1 MYIYGKLE
9 SYKLH
14 RMCNTFV
21 QYLVG
26 KQFSTIQLYS
36 QKYEYIEGCRC
47 CDKNPQSNNDKKAR
61 RSVTSKK
68 KKKLLKR
75 RNLAL
80 VGEDT
85 NLRICKFNFRPNFF
99 LQWNYELEEKV
110 ELINEGTVYFENF
123 QV

>member
-1 MYIYGKLE
+1 MENLKATNCIE
-9 SYKLH
+9 
-14 RMCNTFV
+14 
-21 QYLVG
+21 YLVG
-26 KQFSTIQLYS
+26 KTIFYRGSTFRLYS
-36 QKYEYIEGCRC
+36 QKYEYIEDCRC
-47 CDKNPQSNNDKKAR
+47 SDKNPQSNNDKEAR

-75 RNLAL
+75 RNVAL

-85 NLRICKFNFRPNFF
+85 NLRICKFNFRPNLF
-99 LQWNYELEEKV
+99 LEWNYEFEEKA